1 MKTSM
6 SAAAVHKQ
14 YDEGISAFRRLIADP
29 QLRLAF
35 SKEIDGFMRQSAAG
49 VWGED
54 GGLGPR
60 HVEYYNAIYCKGNA
74 VPAALY
80 WELAGQV
87 ADYPGFHAPAF
98 FQQLIAYDKLTGK
111 KLSRRFVDTFTLML
125 LLFAAVDDI
134 VSEQEAGFV
143 NACAEALTKLCDE
156 AAIPSDKAGLH
167 IADFITPGVKSGAQ
181 GRETAPRPQEAAPQ
195 AEAEAQAAAQ
205 EAPAEAEPTQ
215 EELLD

>member
-87 ADYPGFHAPAF
+87 ARIIRLGM
-98 FQQLIAYDKLTGK
+98 KLLGIDVPE
-111 KLSRRFVDTFTLML
+111 RM
-125 LLFAAVDDI
+125 
-134 VSEQEAGFV
+134 
-143 NACAEALTKLCDE
+143 
-156 AAIPSDKAGLH
+156 
-167 IADFITPGVKSGAQ
+167 
-181 GRETAPRPQEAAPQ
+181 
-195 AEAEAQAAAQ
+195 
-205 EAPAEAEPTQ
+205 
-215 EELLD
+215 